1 MAAEKVL
8 VDIVFNPD
16 TKQLEKVT
24 KEIGE
29 DNKVKIKI
37 DKPDIKQLEGPF
49 KDLQEK
55 FATVANGGFSKGL
68 DQLQQGFAE
77 FKSISG
83 KGGDFFTSAAGG
95 LSKIG
100 SEGAIAVEALAVAA
114 AGAVAAVG
122 ALAVGIYALANS
134 SQEQRRTFN
143 ALNVDVNAYAD
154 SLHGVVDV
162 QEIFNIRNALTTAGV
177 RATAEQMADI
187 VNVSRNLGRGM
198 GNLTQYQELY
208 TQAAA
213 GSIEAIERLGLS
225 VDTTAS
231 AAERGAQ
238 AIAAIGQRRRE
249 QGIDDQTWGDRF
261 AEAWDIIKRKANE
274 YGNSVEDSY
283 DSIFGNEAA
292 LTTRINQRLA
302 RQQAT
307 AEQQR
312 READI
317 ARVQNEIAASGDG
330 NRERA
335 LILAGA
341 SVAQARDGLSV
352 QDQFNQSLLETANNQ
367 VEIDRLMA
375 IVPTTTK
382 QAEDIQIRL
391 TGLYQRQAQEQQ
403 KRNQLSTFAVKLSEM
418 QSTRL
423 AQQAYAEATFSG
435 QRVRQLTLT
444 QQIAAAE
451 EERRRIIVAALLAG
465 RMLTANEN
473 AELARIQAFINQ
485 GRQQQAQQ
493 AEQTNQIRRQN
504 EQNELSMR
512 YANELARARGE
523 TYRLDID
530 SIDVA
535 QRRAQI
541 EAGLNGLY
549 SYRGNTV
556 QREAARLETIQRL
569 TGEISQLDQIDAAA
583 REQAVQQANDENEA
597 AAEALNIE
605 RQRIAL
611 SRTLQAN
618 VERNALGT
626 YAFAQQALSNQQ
638 QGIELTNSEA
648 SALQRINA
656 LRERRNQILTS
667 YRSELDQV
675 GAQLN
680 QEKLEEEERN
690 RLLERRQTLIENIRN
705 LEAQQRDE
713 RRQDSPMNSRLG
725 KSLEALAGGY
735 NDVGDAAQGLA
746 SGALQQ
752 IGSAF
757 SNLISTAAE
766 GKVSFGEAM
775 TAMVKSTLISLS
787 QMASVQALFQLA
799 TGFSKLAI
807 GDTTGATNAFISAG
821 IFAAVGAATG
831 IGGGFIESPESSK
844 KGGGIGRGPSSGGVS
859 GASSSNSNQQSAGPM
874 VINFNMTPY
883 TTKEDIEK
891 SIAMGVYGYEARVG
905 RNVRRSNI

>member
-1 MAAEKVL
+1 MAINEKIS

-16 TKQLEKVT
+16 TKQLEKIT

-29 DNKVKIKI
+29 DNKIKI
-37 DKPDIKQLEGPF
+37 SVDKPDIKQLEGPF

-55 FATVANGGFSKGL
+55 FATMANGGFSKGL

-100 SEGAIAVEALAVAA
+100 SEGAIAVEALAAAA

-177 RATAEQMADI
+177 RATAEQMANI

-198 GNLTQYQELY
+198 GNIAQYQELY

-213 GSIEAIERLGLS
+213 GSIDAIERLGLNIDKT
-225 VDTTAS
+225 VS

-238 AIAAIGQRRRE
+238 ALAAIGQRRRE

-261 AEAWDIIKRKANE
+261 GEAWDIIKRKSNE
-274 YGNSVEDSY
+274 YANSVEDSY
-283 DSIFGNEAA
+283 DSIFGNEDA
-292 LTTRINQRLA
+292 LTARINQRLA

-317 ARVQNEIAASGDG
+317 ARVQNEIAESGDG

-352 QDQFNQSLLETANNQ
+352 QEQFNQSLLETANNQ

-382 QAEDIQIRL
+382 QVEDIQIRL

-403 KRNQLSTFAVKLSEM
+403 KRNQLSTFAVKLAEM

-423 AQQAYAEATFSG
+423 AQQAYAEATHSG
-435 QRVRQLTLT
+435 QKIRQLTLT
-444 QQIAAAE
+444 QQIVAAE

-465 RMLTANEN
+465 RVLTENEN

-485 GRQQQAQQ
+485 GRQQQAQAAAQ
-493 AEQTNQIRRQN
+493 EASTRRQN
-504 EQNELSMR
+504 EQTELSMR

-523 TYRLDID
+523 AYRLDID

-541 EAGLNGLY
+541 EAGLNGLFA
-549 SYRGNTV
+549 YRGNTA

-569 TGEISQLDQIDAAA
+569 TEQLNNLRGIEEAQQERMNRLRSFEQRRISDSANAGVLRAQLAQSNSD
-583 REQAVQQANDENEA
+583 REFANDQARLNQYNDIIQRQQEGIQLTQ
-597 AAEALNIE
+597 AETEFLSRYNNATRDRIMLSGLLDARIE
-605 RQRIAL
+605 QERANSQNQTLTQEQRIA
-611 SRTLQAN
+611 AE
-618 VERNALGT
+618 ERLNQLL
-626 YAFAQQALSNQQ
+626 AQRI
-638 QGIELTNSEA
+638 G
-648 SALQRINA
+648 LQRQEQ
-656 LRERRNQILTS
+656 ERSQKQSSLTS
-667 YRSELDQV
+667 
-675 GAQLN
+675 
-680 QEKLEEEERN
+680 K
-690 RLLERRQTLIENIRN
+690 
-705 LEAQQRDE
+705 
-713 RRQDSPMNSRLG
+713 LG
-725 KSLEALAGGY
+725 KTLEGLAGNY
-735 NDVGDAAQGLA
+735 ANVGDAAQGLG
-746 SGALQQ
+746 SMALNQL
-752 IGSAF
+752 GSAF
-757 SNLISTAAE
+757 SNMISTVIE
-766 GKVSFGEAM
+766 GKVSFGEALAEM
-775 TAMVKSTLISLS
+775 AKSMLASLA
-787 QMASVQALFQLA
+787 QMAGSQALFQLA
-799 TGFSKLAI
+799 TGFAKLAI
-807 GDTTGATNAFISAG
+807 NDIPGSTAAFTSAG
-821 IFAAVGAATG
+821 MFAAVAAVAGG
-831 IGGGFIESPESSK
+831 ISAAIPSSNQQSGGG
-844 KGGGIGRGPSSGGVS
+844 GGSSGGVS
-859 GASSSNSNQQSAGPM
+859 TPTTSTPESSSRNSGPM
-874 VINFNMTPY
+874 VINVNVNGSLSTD
-883 TTKEDIEK
+883 KDIQKAVAHSVYAYEER
-891 SIAMGVYGYEARVG
+891 MGT
-905 RNVRRSNI
+905 RRR